1 MKKHLQIHPEKVL
14 LVEDNELLLFSM
26 KRFLEREFNHV
37 MAISTGEDAIAHL
50 KGQFYNVVVL
60 DIRLPGMDG
69 WEVIEHIKRES
80 PNTRVI
86 VITTS
91 EDEGTREKALSRGAS
106 EFLEKPFDL
115 EELREILL
123 RIIHYNPILP

>member
-1 MKKHLQIHPEKVL
+1 MQTHPEKVL

-37 MAISTGEDAIAHL
+37 MAVSTGEDAITHL

-60 DIRLPGMDG
+60 DIKLPGMDG
-69 WEVIEHIKRES
+69 WEVLEHIKRES

-91 EDEGTREKALSRGAS
+91 EDEGTRENALSRGAS

-115 EELREILL
+115 EELRKVLL

>member
-1 MKKHLQIHPEKVL
+1 MQIHPEKVL
-14 LVEDNELLLFSM
+14 LIEDNELLLFSM

-37 MAISTGEDAIAHL
+37 MAVFRGEDAIAHL

-69 WEVIEHIKRES
+69 WEVLEHIKRES

-91 EDEGTREKALSRGAS
+91 EDEDTRENALRRGAS

-115 EELREILL
+115 EELREVLL

>member
-1 MKKHLQIHPEKVL
+1 
-14 LVEDNELLLFSM
+14 
-26 KRFLEREFNHV
+26 